1 MKKFLL
7 ILVALVF
14 ANVLSAQNSD
24 SRLHVRKIELIP
36 NDTEA
41 SRAKKIDENRETC
54 ALIKIQT
61 PNMDEAERN
70 KLVIDADRGTF
81 VYPEPAVG
89 ELKIFLTQGVKI
101 LVIKHPDYGVLNYEV
116 KEHIEGNKVY
126 KLVLEADKSVQT
138 GPQTVQINSNWVV
151 VKMKPADAVVTI
163 DGKLCSNGKAMLSTD
178 EPHELV
184 ATHPYYHTFE
194 KTINAS
200 ANEKM
205 TYSFEMAPAF
215 GWLIIT
221 SKPENGATVM
231 INNKKVGVT
240 PYRSDTLA
248 SGEYEVTL
256 LKDMYETE
264 TRTVNVRDKN
274 EGEIE
279 IHMKATFAN
288 IKVVTDNESD
298 IYVDDTPRGKGTWT
312 GRLGEGEHIVEARKT
327 SHRNSIK
334 KIDVVAG
341 RNESVTVANPVPIYG
356 ALNLN
361 STPDEAFV
369 YLDGV
374 KIGETPLIKNNV
386 LIGPHTLKF
395 EKQGCAPLTK
405 TITVAEN
412 QMLNVDEKLVTGR
425 EISISTDKNGD
436 KVFVDGNYI
445 GESPLTATLSFGEH
459 EITAIRGYN
468 GDINALKDLNGGTF
482 KGLNAI
488 NGVNGIK
495 ATAKTMT
502 VSQTGGENSV
512 KLTFST
518 GAISGV
524 FSVSSSKKVHF
535 SQGNL
540 QYQASTKT
548 WRFAEHQWDIIGDAN
563 KNISS
568 SYSGW
573 IDLFGWGTSGYNG
586 KNPWMTSNESTDY
599 GNGNTDIA
607 GTNYDWGVYNTISNG
622 GGKSWRTLTRDEWVY
637 VFDKRNTGSGIRYA
651 KAIVNGV
658 KGVIL
663 LPDNWY
669 SSNYS
674 LSNTNKTDASFG
686 SNRINQTDWANKF
699 EANGA
704 VFLPAAGYRG
714 GTSVRN
720 VGSYGGY
727 WSAKNSGSDDARY
740 VHFDDGDLGAEYWWI
755 RWVGRSV
762 RLVCSAEN

>member
-41 SRAKKIDENRETC
+41 SRAKKIDENREKC

-221 SKPENGATVM
+221 SKPENGATVL

-279 IHMKATFAN
+279 IPMKATFAE
-288 IKVVTDNESD
+288 IKIVTDNESD

-436 KVFVDGNYI
+436 KIFVDGNYI
-445 GESPLTATLSFGEH
+445 GTSPLTATLSFGEH
-459 EITAIRGYN
+459 EVKAVRDSKETSKKITVAQTGGDTSVQLAFSTNKTFTVN
-468 GDINALKDLNGGTF
+468 GVSFEMIAVKGGTF
-482 KGLNAI
+482 
-488 NGVNGIK
+488 
-495 ATAKTMT
+495 TMGSTDQYADSDEKITHNVT
-502 VSQTGGENSV
+502 VSDFMIGKFEVTQKLWKAVMGSNPSYFKGDNLPVENVSWNDAQEFIKKLNQQTGQNFRLPTE
-512 KLTFST
+512 
-518 GAISGV
+518 
-524 FSVSSSKKVHF
+524 
-535 SQGNL
+535 
-540 QYQASTKT
+540 
-548 WRFAEHQWDIIGDAN
+548 AEW
-563 KNISS
+563 
-568 SYSGW
+568 
-573 IDLFGWGTSGYNG
+573 
-586 KNPWMTSNESTDY
+586 E
-599 GNGNTDIA
+599 
-607 GTNYDWGVYNTISNG
+607 
-622 GGKSWRTLTRDEWVY
+622 
-637 VFDKRNTGSGIRYA
+637 YA
-651 KAIVNGV
+651 A
-658 KGVIL
+658 
-663 LPDNWY
+663 
-669 SSNYS
+669 
-674 LSNTNKTDASFG
+674 
-686 SNRINQTDWANKF
+686 
-699 EANGA
+699 
-704 VFLPAAGYRG
+704 RG
-714 GTSVRN
+714 GTNTSLYNGENIIINGTNNSPNLDRLAW
-720 VGSYGGY
+720 YGGNCGQNY
-727 WSAKNSGSDDARY
+727 TSSAGCDVSNGYNISGWSEKQYNDSKGGTHPVGLKQPNAYGLYDMLGNVWEWCQDWYGDYSSSLQTNPKGPTSGSGRVNRGGSWSGNAGSCRVSYRHSYYPDSRNNY
-740 VHFDDGDLGAEYWWI
+740 LGF
-755 RWVGRSV
+755 
-762 RLVCSAEN
+762 RLAAGK